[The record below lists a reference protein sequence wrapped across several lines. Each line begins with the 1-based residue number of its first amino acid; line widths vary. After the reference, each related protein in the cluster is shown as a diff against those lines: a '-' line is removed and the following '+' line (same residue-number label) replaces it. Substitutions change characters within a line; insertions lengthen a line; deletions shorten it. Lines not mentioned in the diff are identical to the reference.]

1 MSRVPSKICEKVK
14 NLIAK
19 DREEGGSWLKPNELL
34 EFVESIESVES
45 LSLWGCRVYAVIE
58 SLGLSG
64 LLGRKNS

>member
-34 EFVESIESVES
+34 ELIGLLEFVKFVESVEPIGSMGSSSPES
-45 LSLWGCRVYAVIE
+45 L
-58 SLGLSG
+58 
-64 LLGRKNS
+64 